1 MEEIVAPSSFSLK
14 DNYLISADELSE
26 NILFRSAGIE
36 IFSLKGLKE
45 LELTISDCQEEP
57 SLNMYFSLQGISSA
71 KPISSGQEYHVEPN
85 RHILGYM
92 PNFEGDYSLRGN
104 RVETFGICMQE
115 PYFERLI
122 ATDLPCLERFWNE
135 VHAGREADISRGPM
149 PITHQQHTVINEI
162 LACPY
167 IGQMRRLYLESKVTE
182 LFFLQAQQA
191 ESMPEQ
197 PFLFIKP
204 ADIERLHAA
213 KLFVQQHIFD
223 PLTLKQIAREIGL
236 NDFKLKKG
244 FKQLF
249 GCTVFDYL
257 MQCRME
263 YARQILL
270 DTHSTIAEVAYT
282 LGYADPYNFTKAFKR
297 YFGYLPSQL

>member
-1 MEEIVAPSSFSLK
+1 MEDIVIQPSVFLN
-14 DNYLISADELSE
+14 DNFTSVEELSE
-26 NILFRSAGIE
+26 RILYNSDGIE
-36 IFSLKGLKE
+36 IFSLQGLKNM
-45 LELTISDCQEEP
+45 ELTVRDYHEDA

-71 KPISSGQEYHVEPN
+71 KPLSSGQEYHVETN
-85 RHILGYM
+85 QHILGYM
-92 PNFEGDYSLRGN
+92 PNFEGDYSLRGK

-115 PYFERLI
+115 SYFKRLV

-135 VHAGREADISRGPM
+135 VYAGREADISSAPM
-149 PITHQQHTVINEI
+149 PITSQQHAVINEI
-162 LACPY
+162 LGCPY
-167 IGQMRRLYLESKVTE
+167 RGQMRKLYLESKVTE

-191 ESMPEQ
+191 ESMPDECN
-197 PFLFIKP
+197 LFIKP

-213 KLFVQQHIFD
+213 KLFVQQHILE
-223 PLTLKQIAREIGL
+223 PLTLKQISREIGL

-257 MQCRME
+257 TQCRME

-270 DTHSTIAEVAYT
+270 DTPTTITAVAYT
-282 LGYADPYNFTKAFKR
+282 LGYTDPYNFSKAFKR